1 MASSSPPSPYFVL
14 FLFSIER
21 FIISLLHC
29 ITKDIERDTLSNS
42 NKRIATNQRDNV
54 TNNINHVR
62 TKGAT
67 TRDAGLSN
75 KTERSNETDATR
87 GEQCDNSDDGDRCDD
102 GEDEDGISCDKEV
115 FIGLLEVV
123 VILWEGLQWKGKDD
137 GKHVKLVS
145 ETKKVFPKLVE
156 YFKVKNGVF

>member
-1 MASSSPPSPYFVL
+1 MPNCGPPSPYFIL

-42 NKRIATNQRDNV
+42 NKRIATNQRDNI

-62 TKGAT
+62 TKGAS
-67 TRDAGLSN
+67 TRDIGLSN
-75 KTERSNETDATR
+75 ETERSDETDATR

-102 GEDEDGISCDKEV
+102 GEGEDGISCDKEV
-115 FIGLLEVV
+115 FICLLEVV
-123 VILWEGLQWKGKDD
+123 VILWEGLQWKGKDN

-145 ETKKVFPKLVE
+145 EVKKVFPKLVE